1 MFLIKSTINSTQ
13 LLIQKSN
20 YAFSNNS
27 NNLKTY
33 KFNSLLSITSLSN
46 YLVKVSQSFNKTF
59 SDVTI
64 KYSPS
69 NFIKYIKQSN
79 LNVYTILFLRK
90 NKVFNK
96 GRYSRNRQ
104 YYRTGV
110 YWCLYVNIIA
120 VVGIYFWFYRFNINF
135 GYLWWLL
142 YAFMLSFFIPKT
154 VKYRLYNPLTLYN
167 NYVST
172 FIWLYLVVSSTFS
185 GLFVF
190 LNNLPFFKASLHP
203 LVNFKS
209 NLSLANA
216 ATNRKKIILHIY
228 DLNYLNTWKS
238 SNTFT
243 KTVNQQ
249 VIKYFSFVLKIN

>member
-20 YAFSNNS
+20 YTFSNKN

-33 KFNSLLSITSLSN
+33 KFTSLLSITSLSN
-46 YLVKVSQSFNKTF
+46 YLVKISQNFNKVF
-59 SDVTI
+59 SDITI

-79 LNVYTILFLRK
+79 LNMYTILFLRK

-120 VVGIYFWFYRFNINF
+120 VVGIYF
-135 GYLWWLL
+135 
-142 YAFMLSFFIPKT
+142 
-154 VKYRLYNPLTLYN
+154 
-167 NYVST
+167 
-172 FIWLYLVVSSTFS
+172 
-185 GLFVF
+185 
-190 LNNLPFFKASLHP
+190 
-203 LVNFKS
+203 
-209 NLSLANA
+209 
-216 ATNRKKIILHIY
+216 
-228 DLNYLNTWKS
+228 
-238 SNTFT
+238 
-243 KTVNQQ
+243 
-249 VIKYFSFVLKIN
+249 